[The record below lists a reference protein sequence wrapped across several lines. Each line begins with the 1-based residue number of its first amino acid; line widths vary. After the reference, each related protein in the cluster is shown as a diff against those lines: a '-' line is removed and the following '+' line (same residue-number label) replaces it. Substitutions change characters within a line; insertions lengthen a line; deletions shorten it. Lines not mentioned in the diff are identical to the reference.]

1 MTPGDGLLGLA
12 LVTGLLA
19 GVMYF
24 PSLRGRATPR
34 ASNRMF
40 IVHTLALV
48 AAVALLWFY
57 FAAHRFEV
65 VYVAQYSSRAL
76 SPALTFAASW
86 AGQEGSILLWATLAA
101 LCGLALMRE
110 PGTLTR
116 PAMTVVSATQV
127 FLTFLLISHSPFRVH
142 LPAPADGEG
151 LNPLLQDPWMVIHP
165 PVLFA
170 GYAALIA
177 PFALAVAS
185 LARGAYKEWNRAVW
199 PWALLAVA
207 LLGTGIALGGVWAYK
222 VLGWGGYWGWDPV
235 ENASLVPWLIAVAL
249 LHGLLIQRTRGALV
263 RTNLTLAML
272 AWLAVLAGTWLTRSG
287 ALEKFSVHS
296 FPSSGIGPPL
306 LAFLLA
312 SLLLGAGLL
321 VTRWST
327 LAAGESSWS
336 TLSRESALWAGLM
349 TVMVFAGLVAFGTAA
364 PVLTSLAG
372 APASL
377 HSSFYERISI
387 PLGMATVLLMAIAP
401 ALRWS
406 KQAGWSWL
414 TALLPGLV
422 AGLGTLVVLLLL
434 GRVRE
439 PEHVVLLVLS
449 GAALGINAWMTVRL
463 FRRGWSYGAG
473 YLGHVGIAIMVLGMI
488 LSTTL
493 GKTERLRL
501 AAGVP
506 RDAMGYRLTYLG
518 ESVDARGKHLLRVR
532 VRDGA
537 REFEVGPELFKM
549 PRGEGMMRKPYISRR
564 PDLYL
569 SPVEV
574 ESAAASADSVVWLAR
589 GQSVAVGNAEYRFE
603 SFRLE
608 PKQGFRV
615 YANVQVRQG
624 GQVTQA
630 TPGMVM
636 EGASRRPIEVR
647 VAGVGP
653 LSVAAIDADHG
664 RVGLR
669 VPGSGAG
676 AAVLELSTKPL
687 VDLVWIG
694 ALLALLGA
702 AIAGIRRA
710 MDVTAGRQVAARPVR
725 AAAS

>member
-1 MTPGDGLLGLA
+1 M
-12 LVTGLLA
+12 
-19 GVMYF
+19 
-24 PSLRGRATPR
+24 
-34 ASNRMF
+34 
-40 IVHTLALV
+40 
-48 AAVALLWFY
+48 
-57 FAAHRFEV
+57 V
-65 VYVAQYSSRAL
+65 V
-76 SPALTFAASW
+76 
-86 AGQEGSILLWATLAA
+86 
-101 LCGLALMRE
+101 
-110 PGTLTR
+110 
-116 PAMTVVSATQV
+116 
-127 FLTFLLISHSPFRVH
+127 
-142 LPAPADGEG
+142 
-151 LNPLLQDPWMVIHP
+151 HP
-165 PVLFA
+165 PILFA

-177 PFALAVAS
+177 PFALAIAA
-185 LARGAYKEWNRAVW
+185 LARGAYQEWNRAVW

-249 LHGLLIQRTRGALV
+249 LHGLLIQRTRGALT

-296 FPSSGIGPPL
+296 FPVSGIGPPL

-312 SLLLGAGLL
+312 SLALGAVLL
-321 VTRWST
+321 AARWSA
-327 LAAGESSWS
+327 LAAGESSWA

-349 TVMVFAGLVAFGTAA
+349 TVMVFATLVAFGTAA

-377 HSSFYERISI
+377 SSSFYVRISI
-387 PLGMATVLLMAIAP
+387 PLGIATVLLMGIAP

-414 TALLPGLV
+414 GALLPGLV
-422 AGLGTLVVLLLL
+422 VGAVTLAALLLT

-439 PEHVVLLVLS
+439 PGQVALLALS
-449 GAALGINAWMTVRL
+449 GGALGINAWTTARL

-473 YLGHVGIAIMVLGMI
+473 YLGHAGIAIMVLGMI

-501 AAGVP
+501 ESGVS
-506 RDAMGYRLTYLG
+506 REAMGYGLTYLG
-518 ESVDARGKHLLRVR
+518 ETVDARGKHQLRVR
-532 VRDGA
+532 VREGR
-537 REFEVGPELFKM
+537 REIEVAPELFKM
-549 PRGEGMMRKPYISRR
+549 PRGEGVMRKPYISRR

-574 ESAAASADSVVWLAR
+574 ESGSADPSDSLVWLAR
-589 GQSVAVGNAEYRFE
+589 GESVTVGGATYTFG

-608 PKQGFRV
+608 SNPGFRV
-615 YANVQVRQG
+615 YANVEVSQG
-624 GQVTQA
+624 GTVA
-630 TPGMVM
+630 KAAPGMIM
-636 EGASRRPIEVR
+636 EGGSRRPIEASVP
-647 VAGVGP
+647 GVGT
-653 LSVAAIDADHG
+653 LSVAGIDADHG
-664 RVGLR
+664 RVALR
-669 VPGSGAG
+669 VPGSRAD

-702 AIAGIRRA
+702 VVAGIRRA
-710 MDVTAGRQVAARPVR
+710 MEVTSGRQAAARP
-725 AAAS
+725 AAAAAK